1 MPMRIGRTGVWMVAA
16 AVGAAAAFV
25 ALTARLHFD
34 TFHHLAYGR
43 DILRR
48 GGFALEDPFLFPLAG
63 LPSGAQP
70 SWLGSLVIYLSWWLV
85 GEAGPRILA
94 AAVTAATFTLL
105 FLDGAED
112 DRDLGGAAL
121 ALLPVGLALAAARGR
136 AVPRPEIFASL
147 LLAATMYALRRA
159 GQGRRWLL
167 PALGMGVALWAN
179 LHQSV
184 LSGLAVVG
192 LFVAVNGALLLAGNT
207 GRRFAEV
214 GSART
219 LAGLALACIA
229 GVALAG
235 LVSPVGFAPFLSP
248 LKVIADW
255 TASVTGGAS
264 AGAIP
269 VAGDTAA
276 VLKTTIGELQPRA
289 PGWLD
294 PFDWLVAL
302 TGISFAAAGRR
313 LRPWELAAAAVFATL
328 AYRIQRFAPLAA
340 IVLAPVAARNLRAGL
355 ARLGPAA
362 RRRARL
368 VVPAAAGILLI
379 AAAALAVYRFR
390 REPVMASL
398 APARAADY
406 LRAAGTPVR
415 LFNTFHFGGYLE
427 WLLDAKVYQDARG
440 GLRGDEVQAGL
451 LGPAAR
457 DAFADLDARY
467 RFDALVIEYPEFDA
481 ATAAFLAGTAPGDDW
496 AADRALWSLVA
507 FDDGGLLYLRRDG
520 ALAALAARDEYRH
533 ARPAV
538 PPGLGV
544 ADAAAL
550 RADLE
555 RSVRE
560 APGCTRCLSAL
571 GYSDLAEGR
580 LAEAEAAF
588 ARATAGP
595 HLTRAQAL
603 FGLYVA
609 AARRGDLLA
618 AEGRLRE
625 VIEVVADPT
634 GYRRELAMILAR
646 TGRPGEGLREIRK
659 NLDGGRADPVDL
671 QLGVELARAA
681 GDDEAARALARRLPG
696 G

>member
-1 MPMRIGRTGVWMVAA
+1 MPMRIGRTGVWMVVA
-16 AVGAAAAFV
+16 AVGAAAALV
-25 ALTARLHFD
+25 ALTARIHFD

-48 GGFALEDPFLFPLAG
+48 GGFAPEDPFVFPLAG

-70 SWLGSLVIYLSWWLV
+70 SWLGSVVIYLGWLLA
-85 GEAGPRILA
+85 GEPGPRILA
-94 AAVTAATFTLL
+94 AAVTAATFVLL
-105 FLDGAED
+105 FLDGVED
-112 DRDLGGAAL
+112 DRDLADVTL

-136 AVPRPEIFASL
+136 AVPRPEIFAGL
-147 LLAATMYALRRA
+147 LLAATMRALRRPA
-159 GQGRRWLL
+159 TGRRWLFPVL
-167 PALGMGVALWAN
+167 AIGVALWAN

-192 LFVAVNGALLLAGNT
+192 IFVAVNGVLLLAGKA
-207 GRRFAEV
+207 GRRHADV
-214 GSART
+214 DGWRA
-219 LAGLALACIA
+219 LAGLALACLA
-229 GVALAG
+229 GVLLAG
-235 LVSPVGFAPFLSP
+235 LSSPVGFAPFLSP
-248 LKVIADW
+248 FRVVADW
-255 TASVTGGAS
+255 AASVTGGAP
-264 AGAIP
+264 AGSIP

-276 VLKTTIGELQPRA
+276 VLKTTIGELQPRV

-302 TGISFAAAGRR
+302 AGISFVAAGRR
-313 LRPWELAAAAVFATL
+313 LRPWELAAVAVLATL
-328 AYRIQRFAPLAA
+328 AYRVQRFAPLAA
-340 IVLAPVAARNLRAGL
+340 IVLAPIAARNLRAAH

-368 VVPAAAGILLI
+368 LVPAVGGILLF
-379 AAAALAVYRFR
+379 AAAALAAYRFR
-390 REPVMASL
+390 REPALASL
-398 APARAADY
+398 APARAAAY
-406 LRAAGTPVR
+406 LREARTPAR

-440 GLRGDEVQAGL
+440 GLRGDEIQAGL
-451 LGPAAR
+451 LGPASR
-457 DAFADLDARY
+457 EAFADLDARY

-481 ATAAFLAGTAPGDDW
+481 ATAGFLAATAPGDDW

-520 ALAALAARDEYRH
+520 ALAAQAARDEYRH

-544 ADAAAL
+544 ADPAGL
-550 RADLE
+550 RSDLE
-555 RSVRE
+555 RSLRE
-560 APGCTRCLSAL
+560 SPGCARCLSAL

-588 ARATAGP
+588 AAALAGP

-609 AARRGDLLA
+609 ASRRGDLPA

-625 VIEVVADPT
+625 VVEVVADPT
-634 GYRRELAMILAR
+634 GYRRELALLLAR